1 MSNSEKEAVLLR
13 IYVRE
18 SSQAQGKPLYS
29 AIVEA
34 ARDSGL
40 AGATVLRG
48 IEGFGLRNVSET
60 TRQPQ
65 QSSELPLVI
74 EIVDWEDKARS
85 FLETVE
91 EMTEEALV
99 TTHKVQIVSYRTKTS
114 G

>member
-1 MSNSEKEAVLLR
+1 
-13 IYVRE
+13 
-18 SSQAQGKPLYS
+18 
-29 AIVEA
+29 
-34 ARDSGL
+34 
-40 AGATVLRG
+40 
-48 IEGFGLRNVSET
+48 
-60 TRQPQ
+60 
-65 QSSELPLVI
+65 VI